1 MASPTNEMREMARVI
16 VQRFYQCLERGC
28 EEDLEDAITA
38 ALTEARREG
47 VAEGRDRSMLV
58 TTEEA
63 FKQGAEAMRE
73 RAVAQIEDM
82 RVSFGTD
89 EFAIGGDVQA
99 QIVAGMCAAT
109 IRALPLT
116 GKEDEGIG
124 IIVGRSLE
132 EDLASVDAA
141 FARLKG
147 EADNG

>member
-1 MASPTNEMREMARVI
+1 LASPTNEMREMARVI

-47 VAEGRDRSMLV
+47 AV
-58 TTEEA
+58 
-63 FKQGAEAMRE
+63 AMRE

-99 QIVAGMCAAT
+99 QIVAGMWAAT